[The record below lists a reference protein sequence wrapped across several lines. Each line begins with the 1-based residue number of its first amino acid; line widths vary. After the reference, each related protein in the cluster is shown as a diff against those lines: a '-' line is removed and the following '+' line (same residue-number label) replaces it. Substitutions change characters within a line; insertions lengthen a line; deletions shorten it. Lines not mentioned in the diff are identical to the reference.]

1 LSSPKQDLQ
10 AAAKA
15 AGLTTKLL
23 KKYLKMPHVRRY
35 YAAERRPVF
44 DAYCAGTPAALK
56 AIRDDSNNKMA
67 AVAAV
72 RGLELMRNETL
83 DEVGGRGAGQAP
95 GVTIIIEQPGLPDR
109 VAAVIDAEHDGQ
121 SSGSDR

>member
-23 KKYLKMPHVRRY
+23 KKYLKMPRVRRY
-35 YAAERRPVF
+35 YAAERQPVF
-44 DAYCAGTPAALK
+44 DAYCAGNPAALK

-83 DEVGGRGAGQAP
+83 EEVGGRGAGQAP